1 MARRTQTQTCSTC
14 GAHAPERARFCS
26 DCGTRLD
33 GDAAAPAAPAE
44 SEPRRIDGLSRG
56 ARLRI
61 RHLGTRTR
69 AVAQN
74 LAARQSAQARVAS
87 ARARQARLH
96 LERDAALQALG
107 AAVYAD
113 DAAGTD
119 SARDR
124 VAALDAAIT
133 TLEDEMN
140 AALADAEAQIRA
152 NAAELRPTEA
162 YTRPA
167 NPEEPDPA
175 VEPVPAEEPW
185 PPPDEADPPQPA
197 IVPEPSPQ
205 PVEEPYP
212 PAG

>member
-1 MARRTQTQTCSTC
+1 MAAGTQTQTCPTC
-14 GAHAPERARFCS
+14 GTPAPERARFCS
-26 DCGTRLD
+26 ECGTRLA
-33 GDAAAPAAPAE
+33 GTPAAEPAPAGPGRLDE
-44 SEPRRIDGLSRG
+44 LSRS
-56 ARLRI
+56 AQLRL

-69 AVAQN
+69 AVAES
-74 LAARQSAQARVAS
+74 LGARQNARARIAG
-87 ARARQARLH
+87 ARARQARLG
-96 LERDAALQALG
+96 LERDEALHALG

-119 SARDR
+119 SARKR
-124 VAALDAAIT
+124 VAALDAAIQ
-133 TLEDEMN
+133 TLEDEMT
-140 AALADAEAQIRA
+140 AALAHAEARIRA

-175 VEPVPAEEPW
+175 AQPVPAEEPW
-185 PPPDEADPPQPA
+185 PPPNEADPPEPA
-197 IVPEPSPQ
+197 VIPEPSPQ